1 MISLHL
7 AISILC
13 ISLITSFSCVFAS
26 CFSWV
31 PVVLCRAGRDA
42 EGPVWVGGKL
52 MRRDQERAAIPAKA
66 FPWQFMFWKMWVL
79 GNLCLFLPIHCS
91 IMKEGNG
98 GGLTLLQKC
107 FASATAQG
115 AALGWETLALL
126 QVGDRNKSKW
136 WEALGFL
143 PFALIVSI

>member
-26 CFSWV
+26 RFSWV

-42 EGPVWVGGKL
+42 EGSVWVGGKL
-52 MRRDQERAAIPAKA
+52 MRRPGVRSYSGKG
-66 FPWQFMFWKMWVL
+66 FSLTVYVL
-79 GNLCLFLPIHCS
+79 ENVSFGELVSLSPDTLQHY
-91 IMKEGNG
+91 EGR
-98 GGLTLLQKC
+98 KWRRPYC
-107 FASATAQG
+107 RDVFASATAQG

-126 QVGDRNKSKW
+126 QVGDRNGSKW
-136 WEALGFL
+136 WEAKSFP
-143 PFALIVSI
+143 PFALIGNT